1 MKSGARK
8 QLNIRSD
15 EAYDTA
21 HRLARKLGKTTQ
33 QVVVE
38 ALVEKARKEG
48 LHASDLAPEV
58 VAARLAGLLAARERM
73 WTGTGPTTQSH
84 RDDDDWLYDENGAPR

>member
-1 MKSGARK
+1 MTSGARK
-8 QLNIRSD
+8 QLNVRSD
-15 EAYDTA
+15 AAYEAA

-38 ALVEKARKEG
+38 ALLEKARKEG
-48 LHASDLAPEV
+48 LHDSDPAPEV
-58 VAARLAGLLAARERM
+58 VAARLAALRAARERM
-73 WTGTGPTTQSH
+73 WTGAAPTTHSR